1 MHLQNLPINRC
12 NPSPETTISQVTTYY
27 TASVHHIKRY
37 IHSYIF
43 HCSSVFLQQ
52 CKHCCLHQNH
62 IFVQPCIKDT
72 RFAGA
77 LRCLRANST
86 HLHFAFAQK
95 IERAAKSATL
105 PYAFY
110 IFEVL
115 IFSFM
120 VRFTRIYPI
129 RPINLFQQHH
139 SHKLMW
145 ESHF

>member
-1 MHLQNLPINRC
+1 M
-12 NPSPETTISQVTTYY
+12 
-27 TASVHHIKRY
+27 
-37 IHSYIF
+37 
-43 HCSSVFLQQ
+43 
-52 CKHCCLHQNH
+52 
-62 IFVQPCIKDT
+62 QPCIKDT

-115 IFSFM
+115 IFSFVVWFSVTPFRIFIPQWNQVLLHP
-120 VRFTRIYPI
+120 VRFDSSMEFVVVYFCNTVILNGIKKILSIEDYIY
-129 RPINLFQQHH
+129 
-139 SHKLMW
+139 KL
-145 ESHF
+145 EVIAE

>member
-1 MHLQNLPINRC
+1 MHPI
-12 NPSPETTISQVTTYY
+12 
-27 TASVHHIKRY
+27 KKY

-43 HCSSVFLQQ
+43 HRSSVFLQQ

-62 IFVQPCIKDT
+62 ISVQPCIKDT
-72 RFAGA
+72 RFVGA

-86 HLHFAFAQK
+86 HLHFTFAQK

-115 IFSFM
+115 MSPLRFGRCKTDIHRMSCTLFM
-120 VRFTRIYPI
+120 VWFTVTPFRIFIHQWNQILLHPVRFNSSMGFFI
-129 RPINLFQQHH
+129 L
-139 SHKLMW
+139 
-145 ESHF
+145 